1 MVTSDPLSRC
11 VGGPPQLRKAGP
23 ESPLEWGGVARGGG
37 WWWGGADVLCETPQ
51 GKCDATE
58 GWV

>member
-11 VGGPPQLRKAGP
+11 VGGPPPLGEAGA

-37 WWWGGADVLCETPQ
+37 GRGQMFDMNFPWG
-51 GKCDATE
+51 KYDAIE